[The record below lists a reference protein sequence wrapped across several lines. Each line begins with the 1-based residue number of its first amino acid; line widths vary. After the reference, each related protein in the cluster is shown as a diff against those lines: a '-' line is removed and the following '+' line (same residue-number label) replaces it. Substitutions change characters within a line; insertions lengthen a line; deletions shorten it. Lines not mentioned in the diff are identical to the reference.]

1 MKSLKKKVIVIED
14 KEEEKEEVKGTAV
27 STVVNPSRMCDVCF
41 DHQNQLLEDGDGSQV
56 ICNCFLPLDDIE
68 VEDEEEE
75 EAERFTT
82 TTTSTITN
90 NNTSSSSSTGSEIG
104 KKRRRRRF
112 LSSNQFNDLATDSV
126 KRRIA
131 PIKKWRDLQLRGV
144 YRVLKVHKILANIKG
159 VEKESYYVEM
169 EDSDETLI
177 NAWITDIIRDEL
189 EKHSLS
195 SGNVFIKPLGMR
207 KAMSTGQDYHDFA
220 VVIDHDDHYSTV
232 AFANNN

>member
-1 MKSLKKKVIVIED
+1 MKPLKKKVIVIED
-14 KEEEKEEVKGTAV
+14 KEEEKEEVKVTAV
-27 STVVNPSRMCDVCF
+27 STVVNLSRMCDVCI

-56 ICNCFLPLDDIE
+56 ICNCLLPLDDIE
-68 VEDEEEE
+68 VEE

-82 TTTSTITN
+82 TTTSTTTN

-104 KKRRRRRF
+104 KKRRRRF

-126 KRRIA
+126 NRRIA

-189 EKHSLS
+189 EKHLLLR
-195 SGNVFIKPLGMR
+195 FP
-207 KAMSTGQDYHDFA
+207 
-220 VVIDHDDHYSTV
+220 VVKV
-232 AFANNN
+232 K